1 MSRQRKKKGDAV
13 SGWIN
18 LDKPLD
24 LGSTD
29 AVSRIKR
36 LYNAQKAGHAG
47 TLDPLASGVL
57 PIALGEAT
65 KTVPF
70 LMEAEK
76 SYRFTVEW
84 GRSTASFDREGEE
97 TGSSDVRP
105 TVDQV
110 EAALP
115 PFRGEIMQVPPNFS
129 AIKVDGQRAYD
140 LAREGV
146 EFELEARAIFVRR
159 LAVTDVPDAD
169 HVTLEMDCGK
179 GSYVRAIVRD
189 LAAALG
195 AHGHVSTLRRTRVG
209 AFTEENAT
217 PLENLSDIAYADARQ
232 EALLPV
238 ETALDDIPALA
249 LTTEDAFRLKQGR
262 SVVLLPRQVEE
273 LRARLRPR
281 SIAGHDGERTVLT
294 TLEGKAHAL
303 CELRAGRI
311 SPTRIFHLD
320 QES

>member
-1 MSRQRKKKGDAV
+1 MGRRRKKGDAV
-13 SGWIN
+13 NGWIC
-18 LDKPLD
+18 LDKPVD

-29 AVSRIKR
+29 AVSRVRR
-36 LYNAQKAGHAG
+36 LFNAQKGGHAG
-47 TLDPLASGVL
+47 TLDPLASGIL

-70 LMEAEK
+70 LMEAGK
-76 SYRFTVEW
+76 SYRFTIQW
-84 GRSTASFDREGEE
+84 GSTTASFDREGEVIAR
-97 TGSSDVRP
+97 SDVRP

-115 PFRGEIMQVPPNFS
+115 AFIGEIMQGPPQFS

-146 EFELEARAIFVRR
+146 EFELEARPITVHR
-159 LAVTDVPDAD
+159 LAVVEVPDAD

-189 LAAALG
+189 LAEALG
-195 AHGHVSTLRRTRVG
+195 ACGHVSALRRTRVG
-209 AFTEENAT
+209 GFSEENAT
-217 PLENLSDIAYADARQ
+217 PLEKLAEIEHMDDRLGV
-232 EALLPV
+232 LLPV

-262 SVVLLPRQVEE
+262 SVVLVPRQVEE
-273 LRARLRPR
+273 LRPRLVSRTV
-281 SIAGHDGERTVLT
+281 AGHDASRTVLAT
-294 TLEGKAHAL
+294 FEGRAHAL
-303 CELRAGRI
+303 CEMRAGRLN
-311 SPTRIFHLD
+311 PTRIFHLD
-320 QES
+320 LES